1 MRSQTPCRLLAAL
14 NASRMLVFL
23 AAALLAV
30 SACAAGID
38 YRHFNKTFGTKSLKE
53 LNSRGWQSI
62 RNNDLDSA
70 AAFYAIS
77 ISRYSESLPRDEM
90 ERVGLALVNT
100 GYIWLFIR
108 NNPEQAYPFL
118 NNALSIGR
126 SHDLPAVK
134 IGAGENLAKIYA
146 DYNNYPRAVSL
157 YSEAL
162 NEAVAR
168 HLDWGVTMTFIDL
181 LSLSATNGRIG
192 DIGPE
197 IATVAAYPFDEA
209 APMGG
214 YCHHIALAAQQMLS
228 GRFDLA
234 ARMLEEASPLLD
246 PQYDT
251 ERYQA
256 NHRFLTGFAHMKAG
270 DSSRGIASLK
280 EARSMAALHGLPDIM
295 QTVCETLG
303 NAYMAADMP
312 DSAHITRYDAL
323 RIRDSL
329 FNTGKYDV
337 IKDLESEAV
346 LSNMRKE
353 ITDSRAR
360 EEKSRTVVTLVSAG
374 AAVALL
380 LLALLLFN
388 NRRLKASNRELF
400 VKNMELV
407 AVRDVAR
414 TERRERP
421 PRSHREELEPVLEK
435 VSETIY
441 PSPEVFS
448 PDFSLGR
455 LSEITGIKT
464 QLISQ
469 AIAELT
475 GKNLSALVAE
485 RRINRACR
493 LLADPESA
501 GRLTVE
507 SIAESVGY
515 KSRTHFSNI
524 FKTHTGLT
532 PTEFI
537 RQARNTP

>member
-1 MRSQTPCRLLAAL
+1 MAVALAILSLAL
-14 NASRMLVFL
+14 PSHADN
-23 AAALLAV
+23 
-30 SACAAGID
+30 ID
-38 YRHFNKTFGTKSLKE
+38 YRHFNKTFGSMTLKE
-53 LNSRGWQSI
+53 LNGRGWKSI

-90 ERVGLALVNT
+90 ERVGIAFVNT

-118 NNALSIGR
+118 NTALSIGKR
-126 SHDLPAVK
+126 HDLPAVK

-157 YSEAL
+157 YSESL

-168 HLDWGVTMTFIDL
+168 NLDWGVTMTFIDM
-181 LSLSATNGRIG
+181 LSLAATNDRLD
-192 DIGPE
+192 DIRRE
-197 IATVAAYPFDEA
+197 IATVAGYDFDAE
-209 APMGG
+209 APMGA
-214 YCHHIALAAQQMLS
+214 YSRAAARAAQQMLA
-228 GRFDLA
+228 GRFADA
-234 ARMLEEASPLLD
+234 AVLLEESTSLVD
-246 PQYDT
+246 PQYDR
-251 ERYQA
+251 ERYLA
-256 NHRFLTGFAHMKAG
+256 HHWFLAGFANVRAG
-270 DSSRGIASLK
+270 NYRRGIDCLK
-280 EARSMAALHGLPDIM
+280 ISRRMAAEHGLPDM
-295 QTVCETLG
+295 AQTVCATLG
-303 NAYMAADMP
+303 AAYMAADMP

-346 LSNMRKE
+346 LSKMKKE
-353 ITDSRAR
+353 ITDARAR
-360 EEKSRTVVTLVSAG
+360 EEKSRTVVLVVSVA
-374 AAVALL
+374 AAVALA

-407 AVRDVAR
+407 AVRDSAS
-414 TERRERP
+414 TERKDKS
-421 PRSHREELEPVLEK
+421 PRNHKEELEPVLEK
-435 VSETIY
+435 VTEAIY
-441 PSPEVFS
+441 SSPEVFS
-448 PDFSLGR
+448 PDFSLSR

-475 GKNLSALVAE
+475 DKNLSSLVAE
-485 RRINRACR
+485 RRINKACR

-515 KSRTHFSNI
+515 KSRTHFSNV

-537 RQARNTP
+537 RQARIAP